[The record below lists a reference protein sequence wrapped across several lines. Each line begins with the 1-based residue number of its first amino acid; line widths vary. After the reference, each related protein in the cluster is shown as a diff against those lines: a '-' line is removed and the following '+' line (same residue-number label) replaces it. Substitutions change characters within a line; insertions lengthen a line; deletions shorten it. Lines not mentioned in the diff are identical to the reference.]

1 MIGAMITGSYITGN
15 MKPNS
20 DIDIFFIWDEE
31 NKSIRGEWK
40 YYERLETDL
49 TSQQIYATGKF
60 YFLSGMH
67 IPQFCNIVAKLKRK
81 YTIYEKYAME
91 QLKEIDEKFH
101 SIIIDFYKA
110 KNKEDIL
117 NRWTDLCKYV
127 LKELGNIDI
136 ESYQVVTNLQ
146 RE

>member
-1 MIGAMITGSYITGN
+1 MQR
-15 MKPNS
+15 
-20 DIDIFFIWDEE
+20 E
-31 NKSIRGEWK
+31 
-40 YYERLETDL
+40 
-49 TSQQIYATGKF
+49 KF

-110 KNKEDIL
+110 KNKEDMF
-117 NRWTDLCKYV
+117 NRWTNLCKYI
-127 LKELGNIDI
+127 LKGLGELRHRKLSSG
-136 ESYQVVTNLQ
+136 YKFTT
-146 RE
+146 

>member
-1 MIGAMITGSYITGN
+1 MSNKALYNNRLNDCPLTFALEEIYHIWKVRYGTIKGN
-15 MKPNS
+15 RWEIS
-20 DIDIFFIWDEE
+20 
-31 NKSIRGEWK
+31 
-40 YYERLETDL
+40 
-49 TSQQIYATGKF
+49 F
-60 YFLSGMH
+60 YNYS
-67 IPQFCNIVAKLKRK
+67 
-81 YTIYEKYAME
+81 
-91 QLKEIDEKFH
+91 
-101 SIIIDFYKA
+101 FYKA

>member
-1 MIGAMITGSYITGN
+1 
-15 MKPNS
+15 
-20 DIDIFFIWDEE
+20 
-31 NKSIRGEWK
+31 
-40 YYERLETDL
+40 
-49 TSQQIYATGKF
+49 
-60 YFLSGMH
+60 MH

-110 KNKEDIL
+110 KNKEDML